1 MHYAP
6 DLLLTVSLILEA
18 LLTFGGCSRA
28 MIARGKGKN
37 SGFKGVKS
45 ASAER
50 SKRDAV
56 AGGGA
61 ATAVTAP
68 VKRLQLVPS
77 QLIVLRATAQR
88 QIAKHID
95 ARLGKKSATLG
106 NLPGPFEPLTMER
119 IVNELWRKATEASKT
134 PSGERQI
141 KLGKEKFAETVKSFV
156 QNWWNNDQVVRGMKK
171 AAREEYAGKLASVK
185 AACTGAIAGTVR
197 L

>member
-1 MHYAP
+1 MRP
-6 DLLLTVSLILEA
+6 
-18 LLTFGGCSRA
+18 
-28 MIARGKGKN
+28 
-37 SGFKGVKS
+37 
-45 ASAER
+45 
-50 SKRDAV
+50 
-56 AGGGA
+56 
-61 ATAVTAP
+61 AT
-68 VKRLQLVPS
+68 R
-77 QLIVLRATAQR
+77 LIVLRATAQR

-171 AAREEYAGKLASVK
+171 AAREEYAGKLASVT